1 MLTAYKA
8 VVRKDHSFSTF
19 GFGILGRLP
28 LAMNTVSLVFLIS
41 SVRNSFAL
49 AGLASSCYTLSG
61 AFAGP
66 RIGRLAD
73 QKGTRKVLIPVTLL
87 NLIFIVGIL
96 TLGEKSTVALLVS
109 SALAGATFPNFGS
122 YTRTRWSRS
131 LTDERE
137 LSAALSLESVLD
149 ETAFVV
155 GPALAGFLFSWK
167 GSHSPLIGGVIFL
180 LIAGFG
186 LSFTSKDHEGHPQPA
201 EKNGGLLRIPY
212 MKTLLATLVCIGITF
227 GAQYVVILAVAR
239 EGGRA
244 ADGGLWVG
252 LNPIGSTVAGL
263 LYGFIHWK
271 ISAAKRLSAALLVMS
286 LGTSGLVLFH
296 NYDTIIL
303 WLIIAGVAIAPSLIA
318 ANERLK
324 EIVPVHRLNEAFS
337 LLGAS
342 ISMGITIGASASGVL
357 VSHVGGWHGFD
368 LMLGATF
375 LAFSVSLIGIRG
387 KKMERQ
393 N

>member
-1 MLTAYKA
+1 MLSAYKA
-8 VVRKDHSFSTF
+8 VLRKDHSFSTF
-19 GFGILGRLP
+19 GFGIIGRLP
-28 LAMNTVSLVFLIS
+28 LAMNTVALVFLIS
-41 SVRNSFAL
+41 SVRGSFAL

-73 QKGTRKVLIPVTLL
+73 IKGTRKVLIPVTLL
-87 NLIFIVGIL
+87 NAIFITGIL
-96 TLGEKSTVALLVS
+96 TLGEKNNFFLLLF
-109 SALAGATFPNFGS
+109 SALAGSTFPNFGS

-131 LTDERE
+131 LGDDRE
-137 LSAALSLESVLD
+137 LGVALSLESVLD

-167 GSHSPLIGGVIFL
+167 GSHSPLIGGMVFL

-186 LSFTSKDHEGHPQPA
+186 LALTSTDHGGHPQPI
-201 EKNGGLLRIPY
+201 EKHGGLLKIPY
-212 MKTLLATLVCIGITF
+212 VKPLLATLICIGITF

-252 LNPIGSTVAGL
+252 LNPIGSTVAGFA
-263 LYGFIHWK
+263 YGFIHWK
-271 ISAAKRLSAALLVMS
+271 ISSAKRLTASLLLMS

-296 NYDTIIL
+296 DYETIVF
-303 WLIIAGVAIAPSLIA
+303 WLIIAGIAIAPSLIS

-324 EIVPVHRLNEAFS
+324 ELVPVHRLNEAFS

-342 ISMGITIGASASGVL
+342 ISMGITIGASLSGIL
-357 VSHVGGWHGFD
+357 VSHLGGWHGFD
-368 LMLGATF
+368 LMLGATV
-375 LAFSVSLIGIRG
+375 LAFLVSTIGIRG
-387 KKMERQ
+387 KKLE
-393 N
+393 NGV

>member
-1 MLTAYKA
+1 MLSSYKS
-8 VVRKDHSFSTF
+8 VIKKDHSFSTF

-28 LAMNTVSLVFLIS
+28 LAMNTVALVFLIS
-41 SVRNSFAL
+41 SVKNSFAL
-49 AGLASSCYTLSG
+49 AGLASACYTLAG

-66 RIGRLAD
+66 RIGRIAD
-73 QKGTRKVLIPVTLL
+73 IKGTRKVLIPITIL
-87 NLIFIVGIL
+87 NALCIAGIL
-96 TLGEKSTVALLVS
+96 TIGERNTPALLIS

-137 LSAALSLESVLD
+137 LGAALSLESVLD

-155 GPALAGFLFSWK
+155 GPALAGFLFAWK

-186 LSFTSKDHEGHPQPA
+186 LSLTSTDHAGHPQPT
-201 EKNGGLLRIPY
+201 EKHGGLLKIRY
-212 MKTLLATLVCIGITF
+212 MKPLLATLVCIGITF

-244 ADGGLWVG
+244 AEGGLWVG
-252 LNPIGSTVAGL
+252 LNPIGSTVAGF

-271 ISAAKRLSAALLVMS
+271 IEASKRLTASLLVMAI
-286 LGTSGLVLFH
+286 GTSGLVIFH
-296 NYDTIIL
+296 SYHTIVL
-303 WLIIAGVAIAPSLIA
+303 LLIIAGVAIAPALIS
-318 ANERLK
+318 ANQRLK
-324 EIVPVHRLNEAFS
+324 ELVPIHRLNEAFS

-342 ISMGITIGASASGVL
+342 ISIGITIGASASGVL
-357 VSHVGGWHGFD
+357 VSHFGGWHGFD
-368 LMLGATF
+368 LMLGATV
-375 LAFSVSLIGIRG
+375 LAVCVSVIGIRG
-387 KKMERQ
+387 KKVEK
-393 N
+393 

>member
-19 GFGILGRLP
+19 GFGIIGRLP
-28 LAMNTVSLVFLIS
+28 LAMNTVALVFLIS

-49 AGLASSCYTLSG
+49 AGLASSCYTLAG

-73 QKGTRKVLIPVTLL
+73 IKGTRKVLIPVTLL
-87 NLIFIVGIL
+87 NLVFIIGIL
-96 TLGEKSTVALLVS
+96 TLGERNTVALLIC

-131 LTDERE
+131 ITDDRE
-137 LSAALSLESVLD
+137 LGAALSLESVLD

-186 LSFTSKDHEGHPQPA
+186 LSLTSTDHEGHPQPT
-201 EKNGGLLRIPY
+201 EKHGGLLKIPY
-212 MKTLLATLVCIGITF
+212 MKPLLATLTCIGITF

-271 ISAAKRLSAALLVMS
+271 ISSAKRLTIALMIMS
-286 LGTSGLVLFH
+286 FGTSGLVLFH

-303 WLIIAGVAIAPSLIA
+303 WLIVAGVAIAPSLIA

-324 EIVPVHRLNEAFS
+324 EIVPVNRLNEAFS

-342 ISMGITIGASASGVL
+342 ISMGITIGAAVSGFL
-357 VSHVGGWHGFD
+357 VSHVGGWQGFD
-368 LMLGATF
+368 LMLGATI
-375 LAFSVSLIGIRG
+375 LAFLVSTIGIRG
-387 KKMERQ
+387 KKLEI
-393 N
+393 